1 MKRLLLGIILLS
13 GLISCTSNTTTST
26 IGVTTEEPAEISGT
40 INWTYTGSDIDV
52 TSKAPIV
59 TNRSLPLSNN
69 SSVSLKFS

>member
-40 INWTYTGSDIDV
+40 INWTYTGSGY
-52 TSKAPIV
+52 
-59 TNRSLPLSNN
+59 
-69 SSVSLKFS
+69 